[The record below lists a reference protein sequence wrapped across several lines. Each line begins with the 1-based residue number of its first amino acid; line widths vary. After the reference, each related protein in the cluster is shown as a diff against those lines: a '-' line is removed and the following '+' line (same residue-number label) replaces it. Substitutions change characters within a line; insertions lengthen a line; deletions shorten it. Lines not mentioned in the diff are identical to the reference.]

1 MIDPSLNESHGFSPS
16 FRISLFYR
24 GEKKKQQLVFF
35 FSSAVSVAFCLHPKY
50 QLTLEVFTSNLE
62 VGRLY

>member
-35 FSSAVSVAFCLHPKY
+35 FSFMHRL
-50 QLTLEVFTSNLE
+50 LFVFIQNIINALGFY
-62 VGRLY
+62 V